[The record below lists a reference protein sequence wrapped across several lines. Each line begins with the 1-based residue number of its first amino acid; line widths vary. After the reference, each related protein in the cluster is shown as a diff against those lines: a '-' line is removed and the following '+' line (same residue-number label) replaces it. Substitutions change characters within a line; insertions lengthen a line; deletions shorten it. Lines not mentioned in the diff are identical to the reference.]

1 MRSGFKICYLKKKTL
16 LLSGHQ
22 GLHGSHRSFSDSSVG
37 KESACSAGDPSSI
50 SGSRRSP
57 GEEIGYSL
65 QYSWTFLVAQ
75 LVKNLPT
82 MRETWVQ
89 SLGWEDPLEKG
100 KATDSCIL
108 AWRIPWTV
116 QSLGL
121 QRVNHDWVTFTF
133 HFLWE
138 LEPTPVAWSSSL
150 YKQCKDTKS
159 LFDESTCT
167 I

>member
-37 KESACSAGDPSSI
+37 KESACSAGDPCSVP
-50 SGSRRSP
+50 GSRRSP

-89 SLGWEDPLEKG
+89 SLGWEDPLGEEKG
-100 KATDSCIL
+100 YGLLYSGLENSVDCTVPGVAKSQ
-108 AWRIPWTV
+108 PWL
-116 QSLGL
+116 SE
-121 QRVNHDWVTFTF
+121 F
-133 HFLWE
+133 HFSFSMGTW
-138 LEPTPVAWSSSL
+138 TNSSCL
-150 YKQCKDTKS
+150 VIK
-159 LFDESTCT
+159 FV
-167 I
+167 